1 MLDKYKDSKWL
12 EDQYVNQE
20 KSIEDIATLCK
31 VDKQK
36 IIDALN
42 DFRIYKHYK
51 RNNWLNQIGRA
62 HV

>member
-51 RNNWLNQIGRA
+51 RNNWLNR
-62 HV
+62 